1 MAILEELPG
10 LRVVVSVAGRDAI
23 EYDDPDASEQSP
35 GAADCPTS
43 SKYIECVDGANFSVK
58 YFITNDYRWDYESNA
73 LDLDLTVDGTRIRG
87 VILNKD
93 RGATECETKNKESYD
108 QEKQQWQG
116 QKLKFSAVTT
126 VDDVSKDRIKNDMKI
141 AKNLGTIVVKVY
153 RCFNQGVCIPKHD
166 RHKVAQAAGYELS
179 EKTLKGKA
187 ISHGTSFSAPET
199 IHAPRFVNAKHL
211 DKGPIA
217 VFRFHY
223 RSRDALK
230 REMIIPR
237 SPSPSADPRPDIARM
252 SRAELERLAQERLE
266 QLEGGDVKEER
277 KPIIKQELKRK
288 ASEVVDLSHDNPR
301 RARSPV
307 FVDLTD
313 D

>member
-23 EYDDPDASEQSP
+23 EYDHPDASEESP

-58 YFITNDYRWDYESNA
+58 YFVMNNYRWDHESNA
-73 LDLDLTVDGTRIRG
+73 LELNVIVDGTWIRS

-93 RGATECETKNKESYD
+93 RGAIENEIKSKESYN
-108 QEKQQWQG
+108 QERQQWQG

-126 VDDVSKDRIKNDMKI
+126 VDDRSKDRIKDDMKV
-141 AKNLGTIVVKVY
+141 AENLGTIVVKVY
-153 RCFNQGVCIPKHD
+153 RSFNEGACVPKHD
-166 RHKVAQAAGYELS
+166 DFEVAGVAGYELT
-179 EKTLKGKA
+179 EKSLKGKA

-199 IHAPRFVNAKHL
+199 IHAPRYVNAKRL
-211 DKGPIA
+211 DKEPIA
-217 VFRFHY
+217 IFRFHY
-223 RSRDALK
+223 RSRHALK
-230 REMIIPR
+230 LEMVIPR
-237 SPSPSADPRPDIARM
+237 TPSPNPDIARL

-266 QLEGGDVKEER
+266 QLRER
-277 KPIIKQELKRK
+277 KPIVKQELKRK
-288 ASEVVDLSHDNPR
+288 ASEVVDLSGDNPR
-301 RARSPV
+301 PARSPV